1 MSETAD
7 IARRAVEGGFADP
20 VFDAQAVFAQLLQ
33 AMSRPGTI
41 VDFGKR
47 CTPPA
52 PLSPAQGA
60 ILGALADADTP
71 VFVEG
76 GNDALVAWLGFQ
88 TGARLAEP
96 QEARFAVVGRFDAAA
111 LNMLPPV
118 LVRSPRF
125 AEIRFIMSPPPPRL
139 LLYLLLLLL
148 ELLFLPLLLVFLE
161 VRLLFVLLFLNTN
174 LLLLHL
180 THCRLCNLSTL
191 YPCLCDF
198 HPAIQ
203 KAKFHLRVL
212 LLL

>member
-20 VFDAQAVFAQLLQ
+20 VFDAQAVFASLLQ

-60 ILGALADADTP
+60 ILCALADADTP

-76 GNDALVAWLGFQ
+76 GNDPLVAWLGFQ

-96 QEARFAVVGRFDAAA
+96 QEARFAVVGRFDQAA
-111 LNMLPPV
+111 LKTVPLGTLTYPD
-118 LVRSPRF
+118 RS
-125 AEIRFIMSPPPPRL
+125 AT
-139 LLYLLLLLL
+139 
-148 ELLFLPLLLVFLE
+148 LLVEVVSLE
-161 VRLLFVLLFLNTN
+161 GGE
-174 LLLLHL
+174 
-180 THCRLCNLSTL
+180 
-191 YPCLCDF
+191 P
-198 HPAIQ
+198 
-203 KAKFHLRVL
+203 LRVTGPGIASEASMRIDGL
-212 LLL
+212 GCGFLQARQANRALNPCGLDLILTAGSRALCLPRSTIVTEG

>member
-20 VFDAQAVFAQLLQ
+20 VFDAQAMFASLLQ

-60 ILGALADADTP
+60 ILCALADADTP

-76 GNDALVAWLGFQ
+76 GNDALAAWLGFQ

-96 QEARFAVVGRFDAAA
+96 QEARFAVAGRFDETALKTFPLGTLTYPDRSATLLVEVVSLEGGEPLRLTGPGIAGEASVHIEGLGRGFLAARQANRA
-111 LNMLPPV
+111 LNPCGLDLILTAGSRALCLP
-118 LVRSPRF
+118 RSTIVT
-125 AEIRFIMSPPPPRL
+125 EG
-139 LLYLLLLLL
+139 
-148 ELLFLPLLLVFLE
+148 
-161 VRLLFVLLFLNTN
+161 
-174 LLLLHL
+174 
-180 THCRLCNLSTL
+180 
-191 YPCLCDF
+191 
-198 HPAIQ
+198 
-203 KAKFHLRVL
+203 
-212 LLL
+212 